1 MCPAVHGGRLT
12 EAEDARRMSATAQD
26 PAPEQDEF
34 PGVPQLRGEVA
45 FRLLV
50 DAVQDYAIFL
60 LDPQGHVLTWNRG
73 AERIKG
79 YSADEIIGQHFSVFY
94 VPEEREAGRPMRLLG
109 LAAEHGRYED
119 EGWRVR
125 RDGTRF
131 WADVI
136 LTALRDDD
144 GTPYAYAKIT
154 RDLTERR
161 AAEEQQRALL
171 IEQRARTAAEEALL
185 ARDRFLS
192 IAAHELKTPVASLQL
207 SAESLVRAR
216 DADRMD
222 DERLSTGLQRM
233 TKAAER
239 LGDLVREL
247 LDVSRLSAERAPLVL
262 KPTDLAAVIRDVLA
276 RFEEQGEMHRIRFAG
291 PVALWIPGDVARLDQ
306 VVTNLVDNA
315 MKYSPDETPIEVEL
329 GTRDGTAVL
338 EVRDRGIGLDEAT
351 VGRIFEPFGRAENAE
366 HIQGMGLGLYISQ
379 QIVSRHGGTISADP
393 RPDGAGAVFRVTLPG
408 AEESAE

>member
-1 MCPAVHGGRLT
+1 MSVTQDEQRL
-12 EAEDARRMSATAQD
+12 D
-26 PAPEQDEF
+26 PDEF
-34 PGVPQLRGEVA
+34 PGVPQLQGEVA

-60 LDPQGHVLTWNRG
+60 LDPNGHVLTWNSG

-79 YSADEIIGQHFSVFY
+79 YTADEIIGQHFSVFY

-125 RDGTRF
+125 RDGSRF

-171 IEQRARTAAEEALL
+171 IEQRARAAAEEALL

-216 DADRMD
+216 DAERLD
-222 DERLSTGLQRM
+222 DERLDTGLRRM
-233 TKAAER
+233 TKAADR

-247 LDVSRLSAERAPLVL
+247 LDVSRLSTERAPLVL
-262 KPTDLAAVIRDVLA
+262 KPTDLAALVRDVLA
-276 RFEEQGEMHRIRFAG
+276 RFEEQGEVHRIRFSG
-291 PVALWIPGDVARLDQ
+291 PDVLWIPGDVARLDQ

-315 MKYSPDETPIEVEL
+315 MKYSPDEAPIEVEL
-329 GTRDGTAVL
+329 LAEDGAAAL
-338 EVRDRGIGLDEAT
+338 EVRDRGIGLDETT

-379 QIVSRHGGTISADP
+379 QIVARHGGTITAAA
-393 RPDGAGAVFRVTLPG
+393 RTGDGGAVFRVTLPRG
-408 AEESAE
+408 EAAAA